1 MSGGRFEYR
10 EYVINDIAG
19 YVKHEISKSGQPKSE
34 REIKES
40 KRWMGDDHYEKYPEE
55 LNHYQYPDEVIN
67 EFKKGYEILRKAA
80 IYAKRIDYLLS
91 GDDGDESFIQ
101 RLTNEMKNL
110 DEELSKE
117 NFDEFENEEEF

>member
-34 REIKES
+34 REIKET
-40 KRWMGDDHYEKYPEE
+40 KRWMDDDYFEKYPEE

-91 GDDGDESFIQ
+91 GDDGDDSFVK
-101 RLTNEMKNL
+101 RLKNELKNL
-110 DEELSKE
+110 DDELSKE
-117 NFDEFENEEEF
+117 NFDEFVDEDEY

>member
-34 REIKES
+34 REIKEI
-40 KRWMGDDHYEKYPEE
+40 KRWMDDDYFEKYPEE

-91 GDDGDESFIQ
+91 GDDGDDSFVK
-101 RLTNEMKNL
+101 RLKNELKNL
-110 DEELSKE
+110 DDELSKE
-117 NFDEFENEEEF
+117 NFDEFLDEDEY